1 MKQTIDT
8 MKDKNVLVVGMGKS
22 GIAALEAMV
31 ELGADVSVQDSKPE
45 QDVAPELMAYL
56 KEHNVTGYFG
66 SVPADMTG
74 FDMLILS
81 PGVPPELDFVQ
92 AAEAAG
98 AEIIGE
104 LEVAYR
110 IGQGN
115 YVAITGTNGKTTTT
129 SLVGEIFEK
138 AGKTTYVV
146 GNIGVAVISKAMT
159 AEEDAW
165 MVTETSSFQ
174 LETTRDFKPVVSA
187 ILNLTPDHLNRHK
200 TMENYGLAKA
210 KIFANQDESQYL
222 VINYDDK
229 VCYDLAKDCKAK
241 VVPFSR
247 LEELEFGAFVKDGYL
262 VIKNEEDQLIRFCRE
277 DELVIPGSHNLENAL
292 AAAAVAYFAGLDP
305 EAITKALVE
314 FQGVEHRIEYCGQV
328 DGVRFV
334 NDSKGTNPDA
344 SIKAV
349 EAMKGGIILVA
360 GGYDKG
366 SSFDELI
373 EAFNGK
379 VKHMVLLGKTAPA
392 IKETAEKHGFT
403 NSIIVKDME
412 ECVKE
417 GFRLAEPGD
426 TVLLS
431 PACASWDMY
440 TSFEKRGEHFKDC
453 VRKLGAC

>member
-1 MKQTIDT
+1 MRTNLDNMKNQ
-8 MKDKNVLVVGMGKS
+8 NVLVIGLGRS
-22 GIAALEAMV
+22 GIAALQAV
-31 ELGADVSVQDSKPE
+31 LKLGARVSVQDSKPAE
-45 QDVAPELMAYL
+45 EIDPQLLSFLEG
-56 KEHNVTGYFG
+56 HQVTCYFG
-66 SVPADMTG
+66 KDPDDLGS

-81 PGVPPELDFVQ
+81 PGVSPELAFVKEAQ
-92 AAEAAG
+92 AKG

-104 LEVAYR
+104 LEIAYR
-110 IGQGN
+110 IGKGN

-129 SLVGEIFEK
+129 TLVGEIFQKAKEK
-138 AGKTTYVV
+138 TYVV
-146 GNIGVAVISKAMT
+146 GNIGVAVISKAMS
-159 AEEDAW
+159 AEEDSW
-165 MVTETSSFQ
+165 LVTETSSFQ
-174 LETTRDFKPVVSA
+174 LETTRYFKPVVSA
-187 ILNLTPDHLNRHK
+187 ILNLTPDHMDRHK
-200 TMENYGLAKA
+200 TMENYGKAKA
-210 KIFANQDESQYL
+210 KIFENQDENQYC

-247 LEELEFGAFVKDGYL
+247 KEELEFGAFVEDGYI
-262 VIKNEEDQLIRFCRE
+262 VIRNESGEKIRFCKTE
-277 DELVIPGSHNLENAL
+277 ELVIPGTHNLENAL
-292 AAAAVAYFAGLDP
+292 AAAAVAYFAGINP
-305 EAITKALVE
+305 EIITQTLKE
-314 FQGVEHRIEYCGQV
+314 FQGVEHRIEFCGQV

-349 EAMKGGIILVA
+349 EAIKGGIILIA

-373 EAFNGK
+373 KAFNGK
-379 VKHMVLLGKTAPA
+379 VKYMVLLGKTAPK
-392 IKETAEKHGFT
+392 IKETAEKLGFT

-440 TSFEKRGEHFKDC
+440 TSFEQRGEHFKSC
-453 VRKLGAC
+453 VQRLEK

>member
-1 MKQTIDT
+1 MKMDYD
-8 MKDKNVLVVGMGKS
+8 MKNKNILVVGLGKS
-22 GIAALEAMV
+22 GIAATEAMV
-31 ELGADVSVQDSKPE
+31 NLQANVAVQDSKAE
-45 QDVAPELMAYL
+45 ADIDEKLLAYL
-56 KEHNVTGYFG
+56 KENKVTCYFG
-66 SVPADMTG
+66 TTPENLEA
-74 FDMLILS
+74 FDLLVLS
-81 PGVPPELDFVQ
+81 PGVPVDLDFVQ
-92 AAEAAG
+92 EAKKAG

-110 IGQGN
+110 IGNGN

-129 SLVGEIFEK
+129 SLVGEIFDK

-159 AEEDAW
+159 AEDDTW
-165 MVTETSSFQ
+165 LVTETSSFQ
-174 LETTRDFKPVVSA
+174 LETTCDFKPVVSA

-210 KIFANQDESQYL
+210 KIFENQDESQYL

-229 VCYDLAKDCKAK
+229 VCYDLAKNCKAK

-247 LEELEFGAFVKDGYL
+247 LEELDFGAFVKDGYI
-262 VIKNEEDQLIRFCRE
+262 VIKNEQGDLVRFCKE
-277 DELVIPGSHNLENAL
+277 EELVIPGSHNLENAL
-292 AAAAVAYFAGLDP
+292 AAAAIAYFAGLEP
-305 EAITKALVE
+305 EMITKALKE

-349 EAMKGGIILVA
+349 EAMNGGIILIA

-379 VKHMVLLGKTAPA
+379 VKHMVLLGKTAQA

-403 NSIIVKDME
+403 NCTIVKNME
-412 ECVKE
+412 ECVEE
-417 GFRLAEPGD
+417 GFKRAAAGD

-440 TSFEKRGEHFKDC
+440 TSFEKRGEHFKEC
-453 VRKLGAC
+453 ARKLGAC